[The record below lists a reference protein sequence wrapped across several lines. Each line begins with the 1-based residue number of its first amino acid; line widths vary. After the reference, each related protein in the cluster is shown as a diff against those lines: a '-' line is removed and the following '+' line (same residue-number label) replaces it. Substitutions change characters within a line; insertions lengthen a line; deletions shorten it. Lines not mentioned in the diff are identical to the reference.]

1 MSEQNP
7 QAMIWLNGILCAA
20 ASARI
25 DPSDRGLLL
34 GDGVFETLLVEAGT
48 PRQLSRH
55 YARLTAGAAV
65 LRLAL
70 PLDEAAF
77 GAALTETAQANQ
89 VIHGALRLTLTR
101 GPGLRGIM
109 PSAGMP
115 ATIMIT
121 AAKQAPIPA
130 LGAPVRVVIARDSQ
144 RDAASPLSRIKS
156 LNYLA
161 NILARFEANDRDAE
175 DAILLNHLGFVAEAS
190 AANLF
195 LYSQGAWFTP
205 PVADGALPGIRR
217 QILIEA
223 GLVVEA
229 RLSRN
234 DLFAA
239 DALCLGNVLGV
250 RVISHLDG
258 RALAGDS
265 EACARLALAGA

>member
-1 MSEQNP
+1 
-7 QAMIWLNGILCAA
+7 MIWLNGTLCAA

-34 GDGVFETLLVEAGT
+34 GDGIFETILVKAGV
-48 PRQLSRH
+48 PRHLSRH
-55 YARLTAGAAV
+55 YARLRAGAAL

-70 PLDEAAF
+70 PLDAAAF
-77 GAALTETAQANQ
+77 GAALSVTAQANQ
-89 VIHGALRLTLTR
+89 VGDGVMRLTLTR

-109 PSAGMP
+109 PSGDQP
-115 ATIMIT
+115 ATILIT
-121 AAKQAPIPA
+121 ATKLAPVTA
-130 LGAPVRVVIARDSQ
+130 LAAPVRVVIARDSQ

-156 LNYLA
+156 LNYLP
-161 NILARFEANDRDAE
+161 NILARFEATDRDAE

-205 PVADGALPGIRR
+205 PVADGALPGICR

-223 GLVVEA
+223 GMVAEA

-250 RVISHLDG
+250 RAISHLEG
-258 RALAGDS
+258 KALAGDS
-265 EACARLALAGA
+265 AACARLVLALAQSHR